1 VPNLNSSFDLPSLRT
16 KLKQR
21 QDGWLEPLEELVRC
35 ESPSGD
41 PDRLHACALI
51 AERWFRSEA
60 GITDIELTSETTVPS
75 LALRV
80 SGAGGPSVL
89 LLGHL
94 DTVWDTG
101 AFQPLFSVS
110 DGRVE
115 GPGVFD
121 MKGGVVVALAA
132 LAGLQQ
138 DDHKVGDLTF
148 LLTGDEEVGS
158 STSVDLIRNEA
169 RKHSAVLVLEP
180 PQGGSVKI
188 ARKGIGGYRVTLH
201 GRAAHAGL
209 DPERGV
215 NSLVA
220 IAPLVAEVAAL
231 ARPELGT
238 TVSPTVLRAGTR
250 TNVIPAQA
258 VLEVD
263 VRFATAAEAE
273 RVDQGMRRL
282 AVGVQGARLDVEGGA
297 NRPPFEPTS
306 SSRLFE
312 LAQDVATELGW
323 KGLEGASVGGGSDG
337 NFTAALGVPTL
348 DGMGIVGGNA
358 HAQGEWAQL
367 DSIPDRAALLAGC
380 LAAVWEGGLA

>member
-1 VPNLNSSFDLPSLRT
+1 VRPLNWSIDLPSLRT
-16 KLKQR
+16 RLKQR
-21 QDGWLEPLEELVRC
+21 PGGWLEPLEELVRC

-41 PDRLHACALI
+41 PERLRACAQI
-51 AERWFRSEA
+51 AERWFRSET
-60 GITDIELTSETTVPS
+60 GISESGFASEAPVP
-75 LALRV
+75 ALVMRL
-80 SGAGGPSVL
+80 SGSGGPSVL

-94 DTVWDTG
+94 DTVWDKG
-101 AFQPLFSVS
+101 SFQPLFSLAN
-110 DGRVE
+110 GRVE

-132 LAGLQQ
+132 LVGLQQ
-138 DDHKVGDLTF
+138 GERSPGDLTI

-158 STSVDLIRNEA
+158 SSSLELIQEEA
-169 RKHSAVLVLEP
+169 GRHTAVLVLEP
-180 PQGGSVKI
+180 PHGGSVKV
-188 ARKGIGGYRVTLH
+188 ARKGVGGYRVTAH

-250 TNVIPAQA
+250 TNVVPAQA
-258 VLEVD
+258 VLDVD

-273 RVDQGMRRL
+273 RVDQAMRGL
-282 AVGVQGARLDVEGGA
+282 THAVPGASLEIEGGT
-297 NRPPFEPTS
+297 NRPPFEPKS
-306 SSRLFE
+306 SSQLFA
-312 LAQDVATELGW
+312 LAKEVAAGLGW
-323 KGLEGASVGGGSDG
+323 KELDGASVGGGSDG

-380 LAAVWEGGLA
+380 LAAVWNGRLA

>member
-1 VPNLNSSFDLPSLRT
+1 VRPQNRSFDLPSLRT
-16 KLKQR
+16 RLEQR
-21 QDGWLEPLEELVRC
+21 QGGWLEPLEELVRC

-41 PDRLHACALI
+41 ADGLRACAKI
-51 AERWFRSEA
+51 AERWFRAEA
-60 GITDIELTSETTVPS
+60 GISDSRITAEGSVP
-75 LALRV
+75 ALLMGR
-80 SGAGGPSVL
+80 SGSGGPSVL

-101 AFQPLFSVS
+101 AFQPLFAISH
-110 DGRVE
+110 GRVE

-132 LAGLQQ
+132 LVGLQQ
-138 DDHKVGDLTF
+138 GGNPLGDLTV

-158 STSVDLIRNEA
+158 SASLKLIQDEA
-169 RKHSAVLVLEP
+169 RRHAAVLVLEP
-180 PQGGSVKI
+180 PQGRSVKI
-188 ARKGIGGYRVTLH
+188 ARKGIGGYRVTVY

-250 TNVIPAQA
+250 TNVVPAQA
-258 VLEVD
+258 LLDVD

-282 AVGVQGARLDVEGGA
+282 TVTVPEARLEVEGGA
-297 NRPPFEPTS
+297 NRPPFEPSS
-306 SSRLFE
+306 SSRLFV
-312 LAQDVATELGW
+312 LAREVAAGLGW
-323 KGLEGASVGGGSDG
+323 SGLEGASVGGGSDG
-337 NFTAALGVPTL
+337 NFTAALGLPTL

-380 LAAVWEGGLA
+380 LAAVWEGRLA

>member
-1 VPNLNSSFDLPSLRT
+1 VRHLNGSLDLPSLRT
-16 KLKQR
+16 TLQQR
-21 QDGWLEPLEELVRC
+21 HDGWLEPLEELVRC

-41 PDRLHACALI
+41 ADRLRACAQI
-51 AERWFRSEA
+51 AARWFRSEA
-60 GITDIELTSETTVPS
+60 GISESELTSEATVPA

-80 SGAGGPSVL
+80 RGSGGPSVL

-101 AFQPLFSVS
+101 SFQPLFSMS
-110 DGRVE
+110 EGRVE

-132 LAGLQQ
+132 LVGIQQ
-138 DDHKVGDLTF
+138 DGQKVGDLTV

-158 STSVDLIRNEA
+158 STSLRLIRDEA
-169 RKHSAVLVLEP
+169 RQHAAVLVLEP
-180 PQGGSVKI
+180 PQGRSVKI
-188 ARKGIGGYRVTLH
+188 ARKGIGGYRVTVH

-250 TNVIPAQA
+250 TNVVPAQA
-258 VLEVD
+258 VLDVD

-282 AVGVQGARLDVEGGA
+282 TVGVPGAHLDVEGGA
-297 NRPPFEPTS
+297 NRPPFEPS
-306 SSRLFE
+306 SSSLLFA
-312 LAQDVATELGW
+312 LAQEVAAELGW

-367 DSIPDRAALLAGC
+367 DSIPERAALLAGC
-380 LAAVWEGGLA
+380 MAAVWEGRLT

>member
-1 VPNLNSSFDLPSLRT
+1 LASL
-16 KLKQR
+16 
-21 QDGWLEPLEELVRC
+21 V
-35 ESPSGD
+35 
-41 PDRLHACALI
+41 
-51 AERWFRSEA
+51 
-60 GITDIELTSETTVPS
+60 
-75 LALRV
+75 
-80 SGAGGPSVL
+80 
-89 LLGHL
+89 
-94 DTVWDTG
+94 
-101 AFQPLFSVS
+101 
-110 DGRVE
+110 
-115 GPGVFD
+115 
-121 MKGGVVVALAA
+121 
-132 LAGLQQ
+132 GLQQ
-138 DDHKVGDLTF
+138 GERSPGDLTI

-158 STSVDLIRNEA
+158 SSSLELIQEEA
-169 RKHSAVLVLEP
+169 ARHTAVLVLEP

-188 ARKGIGGYRVTLH
+188 ARKGVGGYRVTAH

-250 TNVIPAQA
+250 TNVVPAQA

-263 VRFATAAEAE
+263 VRFASAAEAE
-273 RVDQGMRRL
+273 RVDQAMRGL
-282 AVGVQGARLDVEGGA
+282 TIAVPGARLGVEGGA
-297 NRPPFEPTS
+297 NRPPFEPKS
-306 SSRLFE
+306 SGELFA
-312 LAQDVATELGW
+312 LAKEVAARLGW
-323 KGLEGASVGGGSDG
+323 KELDGASVGGGSDG

-380 LAAVWEGGLA
+380 LAAIWDGRLA

>member
-1 VPNLNSSFDLPSLRT
+1 MRNLNRSADLPSLRT
-16 KLKQR
+16 DLKQR

-41 PDRLHACALI
+41 PDRLLACAQI
-51 AERWFRSEA
+51 SERWFRSEA
-60 GITDIELTSETTVPS
+60 GISETELTSEATVP
-75 LALRV
+75 ALTMRARG
-80 SGAGGPSVL
+80 SGGPSVL

-94 DTVWDTG
+94 DTVWDIG
-101 AFQPLFSVS
+101 SFQPLFSIS
-110 DGRVE
+110 EGRVE

-132 LAGLQQ
+132 LAALHQSDQ
-138 DDHKVGDLTF
+138 KVGDLTI

-158 STSVDLIRNEA
+158 SASLDLIRDEA
-169 RKHSAVLVLEP
+169 RQHSAVLVLEP
-180 PQGGSVKI
+180 PQGRSVKI
-188 ARKGIGGYRVTLH
+188 ARKGIGGYRVTVH

-220 IAPLVAEVAAL
+220 MAPLVAEVAAL
-231 ARPELGT
+231 ARPEVGT
-238 TVSPTVLRAGTR
+238 TVAPTVLRAGTR
-250 TNVIPAQA
+250 TNVVPAQA
-258 VLEVD
+258 VLDVD

-273 RVDQGMRRL
+273 RVDQGMRQL
-282 AVGVQGARLDVEGGA
+282 SVGVPGARLDVEGGA
-297 NRPPFEPTS
+297 NRPPFEPSS
-306 SSRLFE
+306 SSRLFA
-312 LAQDVATELGW
+312 LAQAVAAELGW
-323 KGLEGASVGGGSDG
+323 QGLEGASVGGGSDG

-358 HAQGEWAQL
+358 HAQGEWAQI

-380 LAAVWEGGLA
+380 LAAVWEGRLA

>member
-1 VPNLNSSFDLPSLRT
+1 MRL
-16 KLKQR
+16 
-21 QDGWLEPLEELVRC
+21 
-35 ESPSGD
+35 SG
-41 PDRLHACALI
+41 
-51 AERWFRSEA
+51 S
-60 GITDIELTSETTVPS
+60 
-75 LALRV
+75 
-80 SGAGGPSVL
+80 GGPSVL

-94 DTVWDTG
+94 DTVWDAG
-101 AFQPLFSVS
+101 SFQPLFSLS
-110 DGRVE
+110 AGRVE

-138 DDHKVGDLTF
+138 GEQPPGDLTI

-158 STSVDLIRNEA
+158 SSSLELIQEEA
-169 RKHSAVLVLEP
+169 KRHTAVLVLEP
-180 PQGGSVKI
+180 PQGRSVKI
-188 ARKGIGGYRVTLH
+188 ARKGIGGYRVTVH

-220 IAPLVAEVAAL
+220 MAPLVAEVASL

-250 TNVIPAQA
+250 TNVVPAQA
-258 VLEVD
+258 VMDVD

-273 RVDQGMRRL
+273 RVDQAMRRL
-282 AVGVQGARLDVEGGA
+282 TVAVPGARLEVEGGP
-297 NRPPFEPTS
+297 NRPPFELKS
-306 SSRLFE
+306 SSRLFA
-312 LAQDVATELGW
+312 LAKEVVAGLGW
-323 KGLEGASVGGGSDG
+323 KELEGASVGGGSDG

-380 LAAVWEGGLA
+380 LAAVWEGRLA

>member
-1 VPNLNSSFDLPSLRT
+1 VRHLNSSVDLPSLRT
-16 KLKQR
+16 TLKQR
-21 QDGWLEPLEELVRC
+21 QDGWLGPLEELVRC

-41 PDRLHACALI
+41 PGRLRACAQI
-51 AERWFRSEA
+51 TERWFRSEA
-60 GITDIELTSETTVPS
+60 GITESELTSEATVP
-75 LALRV
+75 ALTMRV
-80 SGAGGPSVL
+80 SGSGGPSVL
-89 LLGHL
+89 VLGHL
-94 DTVWDTG
+94 DTVWDVG
-101 AFQPLFSVS
+101 AFEPLFSVS
-110 DGRVE
+110 EGRVE

-132 LAGLQQ
+132 LMGLQQ
-138 DDHKVGDLTF
+138 DDKRMGDLTV

-158 STSVDLIRNEA
+158 STSVDLIRDEA
-169 RKHSAVLVLEP
+169 RRHTAVLVLEP
-180 PQGGSVKI
+180 PQGGSIKI
-188 ARKGIGGYRVTLH
+188 ARKGIGGYRVTVQ

-220 IAPLVAEVAAL
+220 MAPLVAEVAAL

-250 TNVIPAQA
+250 TNVVPAQA
-258 VLEVD
+258 VLDVD
-263 VRFATAAEAE
+263 VRYATAAEAG

-282 AVGVQGARLDVEGGA
+282 TVEVPGARLAVEGGA

-306 SSRLFE
+306 SSRLFG
-312 LAQDVATELGW
+312 LAQEVAAELGW
-323 KGLEGASVGGGSDG
+323 EGLEGASVGGGSDG

-380 LAAVWEGGLA
+380 LTAVWEGRLG

>member
-1 VPNLNSSFDLPSLRT
+1 MRPLNRSLDLPSLRT
-16 KLKQR
+16 WVEQR
-21 QDGWLEPLEELVRC
+21 QGGWLEPLEDLVRC

-41 PDRLHACALI
+41 PDGLKACAQI

-60 GITDIELTSETTVPS
+60 GVSESGLVSDAPVP
-75 LALRV
+75 ALVMRLRG
-80 SGAGGPSVL
+80 SGGPSAL

-101 AFQPLFSVS
+101 AFKPLFSMS
-110 DGRVE
+110 EGRVE

-132 LAGLQQ
+132 LAGLHQG
-138 DDHKVGDLTF
+138 DHPPGDLTI

-158 STSVDLIRNEA
+158 PSSRELIQEEA
-169 RKHSAVLVLEP
+169 KRHTAVLVLEP
-180 PQGGSVKI
+180 PQGRSVKI
-188 ARKGIGGYRVTLH
+188 ARKGIGGYRVTVY

-215 NSLVA
+215 NSVVA
-220 IAPLVAEVAAL
+220 MAPLVAEVAAL
-231 ARPELGT
+231 ARPDLGT
-238 TVSPTVLRAGTR
+238 TVSPTVLRGGTR

-258 VLEVD
+258 VLDVD
-263 VRFATAAEAE
+263 VRFAIAAEAE
-273 RVDQGMRRL
+273 RVEQAMRRL
-282 AVGVQGARLDVEGGA
+282 AVAVPGSRLEVEGGA
-297 NRPPFEPTS
+297 NRPPFEPKS
-306 SSRLFE
+306 SSRLFA
-312 LAQDVATELGW
+312 LAKEVAAGLGW
-323 KGLEGASVGGGSDG
+323 KALEGASVGGGSDG

-380 LAAVWEGGLA
+380 LAAVWEGRLA

>member
-1 VPNLNSSFDLPSLRT
+1 MRSLNGSLDLPSLRAW
-16 KLKQR
+16 LKQR
-21 QDGWLEPLEELVRC
+21 QGGWLEPLEDLVRC

-41 PDRLHACALI
+41 REGLKACAQI

-60 GITDIELTSETTVPS
+60 GISEIGLVSEDPVP
-75 LALRV
+75 ALVMRL
-80 SGAGGPSVL
+80 SGSGGPSVL
-89 LLGHL
+89 VLGHL
-94 DTVWDTG
+94 DTVWDAG
-101 AFQPLFSVS
+101 SFQPLFSLS
-110 DGRVE
+110 EGRVE

-138 DDHKVGDLTF
+138 GEHPPGDLTI

-158 STSVDLIRNEA
+158 SSSLELIQEEA
-169 RKHSAVLVLEP
+169 KRHAAVLVLEP
-180 PQGGSVKI
+180 PQGESVKI
-188 ARKGIGGYRVTLH
+188 ARKGIGGYRVTVY
-201 GRAAHAGL
+201 GRASHAGL

-220 IAPLVAEVAAL
+220 MAPLVAEVAAL
-231 ARPELGT
+231 TQPELGT

-250 TNVIPAQA
+250 TNVVPAQA
-258 VLEVD
+258 VLDVD

-273 RVDQGMRRL
+273 RVDQAMRRL
-282 AVGVQGARLDVEGGA
+282 AVAVPGARLEVAGGA
-297 NRPPFEPTS
+297 NRPPFEPKS
-306 SSRLFE
+306 SSRLFA
-312 LAQDVATELGW
+312 LAKEVATGLGW
-323 KGLEGASVGGGSDG
+323 KALEGASVGGGSDG

-358 HAQGEWAQL
+358 HAQGEWAEL

-380 LAAVWEGGLA
+380 LAAVWEGRLA

>member
-1 VPNLNSSFDLPSLRT
+1 VRPLNRSLDLPSLRT
-16 KLKQR
+16 RLQKR
-21 QDGWLEPLEELVRC
+21 QGGWLEPLEELVRC

-41 PDRLHACALI
+41 PEGLRACAQI

-60 GITDIELTSETTVPS
+60 GISESGVASQAPVPG
-75 LALRV
+75 LVMRL
-80 SGAGGPSVL
+80 SGSGGPSVL

-94 DTVWDTG
+94 DTVWDAG
-101 AFQPLFSVS
+101 SFQPLFSLS

-132 LAGLQQ
+132 LVGLQQ
-138 DDHKVGDLTF
+138 AEEPPGDLTI

-158 STSVDLIRNEA
+158 SSSLELIQDEA
-169 RKHSAVLVLEP
+169 RRHTAVLVLEP
-180 PQGGSVKI
+180 PQGSSVKI
-188 ARKGIGGYRVTLH
+188 ARKGLGGYRISVR

-220 IAPLVAEVAAL
+220 IAPLVAEVAAI

-250 TNVIPAQA
+250 TNVVPAQA
-258 VLEVD
+258 VLDVD
-263 VRFATAAEAE
+263 VRFAVAAEAE
-273 RVDQGMRRL
+273 RVDQAMRRL
-282 AVGVQGARLDVEGGA
+282 TVGLAGARLEVEGGA
-297 NRPPFEPTS
+297 NRPPFEAQS
-306 SSRLFE
+306 SSQLFA
-312 LAQDVATELGW
+312 LAREAAAELGW
-323 KGLEGASVGGGSDG
+323 KELGGASVGGGSDG

-380 LAAVWEGGLA
+380 LAAVWEGRLG

>member
-1 VPNLNSSFDLPSLRT
+1 MRPLNRSLDLPSLRT
-16 KLKQR
+16 RLKQR
-21 QDGWLEPLEELVRC
+21 QGGWLEPLEELVRC

-41 PDRLHACALI
+41 PEGLRACAQI
-51 AERWFRSEA
+51 VERWFRSEA
-60 GITDIELTSETTVPS
+60 GISESGFASEAPVPA
-75 LALRV
+75 LAMRL
-80 SGAGGPSVL
+80 SGSGGPSVL

-94 DTVWDTG
+94 DTVWDNG
-101 AFQPLFSVS
+101 SFQPLFSLA

-132 LAGLQQ
+132 LVGLQQ
-138 DDHKVGDLTF
+138 GERPPGDLTI

-158 STSVDLIRNEA
+158 SSSLELIQDEA
-169 RKHSAVLVLEP
+169 RRHSAVLVLEP

-188 ARKGIGGYRVTLH
+188 ARKGIGGYRVTVH

-250 TNVIPAQA
+250 TNVVPAQA
-258 VLEVD
+258 VLDVD
-263 VRFATAAEAE
+263 VRFASAAEAE
-273 RVDQGMRRL
+273 RVDQAMRGLTL
-282 AVGVQGARLDVEGGA
+282 AVPGARLEVEGGA
-297 NRPPFEPTS
+297 NRPPFEPKS
-306 SSRLFE
+306 SSQLFA
-312 LAQDVATELGW
+312 LAKEVAAGLGW

-358 HAQGEWAQL
+358 HAQGEWAEL

-380 LAAVWEGGLA
+380 LAAVWEGRLA